1 MRFYMFKEIDV
12 IELNEKFKSKQE
24 FLLLDVRKDQEVMV
38 SKINDSIHIPM
49 NKIPSRLNEIDKNKE
64 IIVQCKSGKRSAK
77 VCEFLIQKGFP
88 DVKNLAGGILAW
100 AKHIDNS
107 IIVY

>member
-1 MRFYMFKEIDV
+1 MFKEIDV
-12 IELNEKFKSKQE
+12 IELNKKFKNKQD
-24 FLLLDVRKDQEVMV
+24 FILLDVRNDQEVMV
-38 SKINDSIHIPM
+38 SNINNSIHIPM
-49 NKIPSRLNEIDKNKE
+49 NQIPSRLDEIDKSKE

-77 VCEFLIQKGFP
+77 VCKFLIQNGFP
-88 DVKNLAGGILAW
+88 DVKNLTGGILAW

>member
-1 MRFYMFKEIDV
+1 MFKEIDV

-24 FLLLDVRKDQEVMV
+24 FLLLDVRKDLEVMV
-38 SKINDSIHIPM
+38 SKINNSIHIPM
-49 NKIPSRLNEIDKNKE
+49 NEIPSRLNEIDKNKE

-77 VCEFLIQKGFP
+77 VCEFLMQNGYSN
-88 DVKNLAGGILAW
+88 VKNLVGGILAW

>member
-1 MRFYMFKEIDV
+1 MLEIDV
-12 IELNEKFKSKQE
+12 KTLNQKILSNDDFI
-24 FLLLDVRKDQEVMV
+24 LVDVRNDNEVFL
-38 SKINDSIHIPM
+38 SKIDPSIHIPM
-49 NKIPSRLNEIDKNKE
+49 NEVPNRINELHKNKE

-77 VCEFLIQKGFP
+77 VCEYLSQNGFS

-100 AKHIDNS
+100 SKEIDSS